1 MISLSVILALIC
13 ASIVCYFTIK
23 LVKPFALKVGLVDI
37 PNHRKVHTGEVPL
50 VGGIAVY
57 IGVLTASA
65 ILLPQGQIIN
75 LYLISSGLIVM
86 LGALDDYKDLSVSI
100 RIIAQVLI
108 ASLMVYGAGL
118 YLQDFGDILFGLNT
132 RLGWAGYPMTILAVI
147 AAINA
152 FNMTDGI
159 DGLAGMLSLVAF
171 VGISILM
178 FFNNQSLYV
187 LPLILAA
194 SIIPF
199 LMFNLGIVG
208 GAAKK
213 VFMGDAGSMFVGLS
227 IVWLLVIGTQGV
239 ESDISFRPVTALWLI
254 AIPFLDMCAITIRRL
269 LKKRSP
275 FKPDKEHVHHI
286 MMRLGLSA
294 RSALYLISFISLLFA
309 TFGLMGEYFQWS
321 ETFMFLTFLLVFV
334 LYFFALKHAWKV
346 SKRLRVIVRYLRR
359 SSPQ

>member
-1 MISLSVILALIC
+1 MSLSVILALLC
-13 ASIVCYFTIK
+13 ASVVCFFTIK

-57 IGVLTASA
+57 IGVLTASSM
-65 ILLPQGQIIN
+65 LLPQGQIVN

-86 LGALDDYKDLSVSI
+86 LGALDDYKDLSVGV

-118 YLQDFGDILFGLNT
+118 YLVNFGDILLGINT
-132 RLGWAGYPMTILAVI
+132 HVGWFGYPLTILAVI

-171 VGISILM
+171 TGISLLM
-178 FFNNQSLYV
+178 FFNQQSLYV

-194 SIIPF
+194 SIVPF

-227 IVWLLVIGTQGV
+227 IVWLLVIGSQGPQS
-239 ESDISFRPVTALWLI
+239 EISFRPVTALWLI
-254 AIPFLDMCAITIRRL
+254 AVPFLDMCAITIRRI
-269 LKKRSP
+269 LKRRSP
-275 FKPDKEHVHHI
+275 FKPDKDHIHHI
-286 MMRLGLSA
+286 VMRLGLSA
-294 RSALYLISFISLLFA
+294 RTALYLITFISMLLA
-309 TFGLMGEYFQWS
+309 AFGLIGEIYQWS
-321 ETFMFLTFLLVFV
+321 ESFMFLTFLTLFVF
-334 LYFFALKHAWKV
+334 YFLSLKYAWRL
-346 SKRLRVIVRYLRR
+346 SKTFRTFFKTTRK
-359 SSPQ
+359 PG

>member
-1 MISLSVILALIC
+1 MSVSVILALLC
-13 ASIVCYFTIK
+13 ASVVCFLTIK

-37 PNHRKVHTGEVPL
+37 PNHRKIHTGEVPL

-57 IGVLTASA
+57 IGVLTASSM
-65 ILLPQGQIIN
+65 LLPQGQIIN

-86 LGALDDYKDLSVSI
+86 LGALDDYKDLSVGV

-118 YLQDFGDILFGLNT
+118 YLANFGNILFGLNT
-132 RLGWAGYPMTILAVI
+132 SLGWFGYPLTILAVI

-171 VGISILM
+171 TGIAVLM
-178 FFNNQSLYV
+178 FFNQQPLFV

-227 IVWLLVIGTQGV
+227 IVWLLVIGSQGPGT
-239 ESDISFRPVTALWLI
+239 EMSFRPVTALWLI

-269 LKKRSP
+269 LKRRSP
-275 FKPDKEHVHHI
+275 FKPDKEHIHHI
-286 MMRLGLSA
+286 VMRLGLSA
-294 RSALYLISFISLLFA
+294 RTALYLISFVSLLLA
-309 TFGLMGEYFQWS
+309 SFGLLGEIYQWPES
-321 ETFMFLTFLLVFV
+321 FMFVTFLMLFV
-334 LYFFALKHAWKV
+334 IYFLALKYAWRLSKV
-346 SKRLRVIVRYLRR
+346 FR
-359 SSPQ
+359 SLLKTNRNTQ